1 MLPIV
6 VSVVAGGAHGDAP
19 SSRPSHKCREWL
31 RTCLQFDSQAQQARG
46 RRPAPFPHAGSSG
59 IQFRNTYEQLS
70 GRGAAAAFN

>member
-6 VSVVAGGAHGDAP
+6 VRVVARDAHGDAP
-19 SSRPSHKCREWL
+19 SSRPSHNCRAWL
-31 RTCLQFDSQAQQARG
+31 RTCMPFDIQVQQARG